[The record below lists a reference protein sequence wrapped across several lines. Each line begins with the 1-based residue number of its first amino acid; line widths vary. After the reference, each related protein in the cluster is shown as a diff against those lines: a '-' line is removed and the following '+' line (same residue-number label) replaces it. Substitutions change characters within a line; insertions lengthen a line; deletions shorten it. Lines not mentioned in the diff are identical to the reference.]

1 MKTYQYDLE
10 RIKKELSTLPEY
22 KKQLYLQGYSKD
34 MNPEE
39 GAGDGY
45 AIDSVEHTYNIPL
58 FDIPYI
64 NSIMQEHKLTRT
76 RLMRMK
82 PKSCYLWHNDLTK
95 RLHIPIE
102 THEHCFLI
110 LDNDRFHIPATG
122 EAYVID
128 TTKKHTALN
137 CSTINRVHIVG
148 GLPNEQ

>member
-10 RIKKELSTLPEY
+10 KIKQELSTLPDY
-22 KKQLYLQGYSKD
+22 NKQLYLQGYSKD

-39 GAGDGY
+39 GAGNGY

-102 THEHCFLI
+102 THEHC
-110 LDNDRFHIPATG
+110 
-122 EAYVID
+122 
-128 TTKKHTALN
+128 
-137 CSTINRVHIVG
+137 
-148 GLPNEQ
+148 